1 MVNNKT
7 ISTLHSYINNKQSP
21 KTPAE
26 SYPQGNV
33 HKYINILTNIFG
45 KKLTL
50 NHKLFYQKI
59 YDMPFVNACLVSL
72 YMYVYIRLNYRKKIV

>member
-7 ISTLHSYINNKQSP
+7 NYIHSYINNKQSP

-26 SYPQGNV
+26 KYPQGNV

-50 NHKLFYQKI
+50 NHKLFIKKYTT
-59 YDMPFVNACLVSL
+59 CLSL
-72 YMYVYIRLNYRKKIV
+72 THVL